1 MGSFEVFIIIAVICL
16 QVYVFFITKNQIQGV
31 ENFLIYKDKLKLWKG
46 SVPVDDSYTGDN
58 QELVTVSLITKSIKD
73 ISPILQSVVDT
84 INNYLRKNKGAAADF
99 NLIKDIVERQCDAV
113 DEEINHKLP
122 VPIYLGLMGTVMGII
137 VGLFSLDFEFNP
149 LTGALDGEKFVNSV
163 SALISGVKLAM
174 ICSVVGLG
182 MTTILSSW
190 LYRGAK
196 AKLERQK
203 NDFYDFIQTQL
214 LPQMSKDAASAII
227 TLQSNLQQFN
237 SSFQRNISSFGKIMD
252 EIHDTFDSQVQLQK
266 EMKKMDLTRVA
277 NLNVNVLAQLRDSM
291 TEFEKFTKY
300 LSQMNSFVHQ
310 TAKLTDSINDQLER
324 TEAVETVVDALED
337 NIKKNQLVMEKL
349 RQFLERID
357 EQRAVIT
364 ATGTL
369 DSVMSQA
376 INELRS
382 HTEQQIRSIKDY
394 TTEATTDL
402 KQLVNSERGH
412 LKSLDK
418 LEKLDNMDKLVRAIE
433 NLKLENQRSNKDLA
447 EKISSLT
454 KEVFHNTNVRSG
466 SSREPAWMK
475 TIKML
480 LIFIVS
486 VLAIIFFTKEI
497 FDDRGTAE
505 TNEIFKPVNGI
516 EEAPTE
522 NMDENPMKAVE
533 EAPYVGNDTLAILP
547 AQ

>member
-1 MGSFEVFIIIAVICL
+1 
-16 QVYVFFITKNQIQGV
+16 
-31 ENFLIYKDKLKLWKG
+31 
-46 SVPVDDSYTGDN
+46 
-58 QELVTVSLITKSIKD
+58 
-73 ISPILQSVVDT
+73 
-84 INNYLRKNKGAAADF
+84 
-99 NLIKDIVERQCDAV
+99 
-113 DEEINHKLP
+113 
-122 VPIYLGLMGTVMGII
+122 MGII

-174 ICSVVGLG
+174 ICSFVGLG
-182 MTTILSSW
+182 MTTVLSSW

-480 LIFIVS
+480 LLFIVS

-497 FDDRGTAE
+497 FGDRGTAE

>member
-480 LIFIVS
+480 RI
-486 VLAIIFFTKEI
+486 
-497 FDDRGTAE
+497 
-505 TNEIFKPVNGI
+505 
-516 EEAPTE
+516 
-522 NMDENPMKAVE
+522 
-533 EAPYVGNDTLAILP
+533 
-547 AQ
+547 

>member
-174 ICSVVGLG
+174 ICSFVGLG
-182 MTTILSSW
+182 MTTVLSSW

-480 LIFIVS
+480 LLFIVS

-497 FDDRGTAE
+497 FGDRGTAE